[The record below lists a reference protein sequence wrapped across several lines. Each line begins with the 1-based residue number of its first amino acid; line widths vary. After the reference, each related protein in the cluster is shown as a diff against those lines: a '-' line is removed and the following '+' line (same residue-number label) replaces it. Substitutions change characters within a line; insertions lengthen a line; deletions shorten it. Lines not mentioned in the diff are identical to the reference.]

1 MVILIFLK
9 LSILDTVKH
18 DSNEHSI
25 ISVKKYFCITY
36 SGGREGGGAVAELIF
51 QLVWYW
57 FLVDAFDMLF
67 GRINERMNELASS

>member
-1 MVILIFLK
+1 MGILMFLK
-9 LSILDTVKH
+9 HNILDTVKH

-36 SGGREGGGAVAELIF
+36 SGGREAVTELIS

-57 FLVDAFDMLF
+57 LLVNAFDMLF
-67 GRINERMNELASS
+67 ERKNERINQLIVT